1 MPLESLDGGYVDE
14 DDETFLGLDEDKDDA
29 KVKRCIQRCGRR
41 YTRDSRSYYNCSNQ
55 CRNGMGSSY
64 CTWEPD
70 TSCYKSGWPRCC
82 SRDNGIN
89 CPATRPACDKKKVG
103 RDYCTWAADKSCYRH
118 EGWPACCSVNNGQDC
133 PKQQPPCDK
142 GEKQLGRDYCTWAP
156 NKSCYHNR
164 AGLPSCCLR
173 NDGADCPRKR
183 PPCDIRKDA
192 DIVSA

>member
-1 MPLESLDGGYVDE
+1 MKLKFLSVAVLSLLRVVPIFSVRMRASEVTANLEGYEDLPLESLDGGYVDE

-89 CPATRPACDKKKVG
+89 CPATRPACDRKKIRVATVMK
-103 RDYCTWAADKSCYRH
+103 D
-118 EGWPACCSVNNGQDC
+118 
-133 PKQQPPCDK
+133 
-142 GEKQLGRDYCTWAP
+142 
-156 NKSCYHNR
+156 
-164 AGLPSCCLR
+164 GLPVAL
-173 NDGADCPRKR
+173 
-183 PPCDIRKDA
+183 
-192 DIVSA
+192 